1 VNKNLELARA
11 IIVLPGTALVLIPG
25 LILYNT
31 EPLFFLFGLKF
42 PAALWPLGIGLVFA
56 VSGLLA
62 AFKTVSLFMTVGD
75 GTPAPWAPPKNFVVE
90 GPYRYVRNPMLLSV
104 LAVLLAE
111 ACFLGSIPILVWCL
125 VFWLINT
132 LYFIYVEEPG
142 LVKRFGA
149 DYVEYK
155 KHVRRWLP
163 RLKPWKRGHLC

>member
-1 VNKNLELARA
+1 MNKKLELARA
-11 IIVLPGTALVLIPG
+11 VIVLPGTALG
-25 LILYNT
+25 LI
-31 EPLFFLFGLKF
+31 FG
-42 PAALWPLGIGLVFA
+42 
-56 VSGLLA
+56 VSGLFV

-75 GTPAPWAPPKNFVVE
+75 GTPAPWAPPRKFVVE

-104 LAVLLAE
+104 LAILITE
-111 ACFLGSIPILVWCL
+111 TCFLGSVPILAWCL

-142 LVKRFGA
+142 LEKRFGP

-163 RLKPWKRGHLC
+163 RLKPWKRGPLC